1 MLEKIELVMKM
12 KKYTIITII
21 TIGIILGFLTG
32 IYIYRINKIS
42 NEQKEYIA
50 EKVED
55 ECTAIGELGEDELA
69 SLITTNNDEDKVSP
83 NCTIILKVYHE
94 ACNHLIESRQSIE
107 EADVNMTEEE
117 LREKFSDWEI
127 QKFTPTEI
135 VLYKEVKEFCNEHY
149 LLKDEDGYITIYTL
163 DEDENAQFFNKTE
176 IPTEYLA
183 EEDLEQ
189 IRNGLKVYTEKEL
202 NKTLEDFE

>member
-1 MLEKIELVMKM
+1 M

-32 IYIYRINKIS
+32 IYLYRLNRITH
-42 NEQKEYIA
+42 EQKDYIA

-55 ECTAIGELGEDELA
+55 ECTAIGELDEEELA
-69 SLITTNNDEDKVSP
+69 NLITTNNSEEKTSP
-83 NCTIILKVYHE
+83 NCIITLKVYHE
-94 ACNHLIESRQSIE
+94 ACGHLIESRQSIE
-107 EADVNMTEEE
+107 ETEVNITEEE
-117 LREKFSDWEI
+117 LKEKFSDWEV

-135 VLYKEVKEFCNEHY
+135 VLYKEVDEFCDEHY
-149 LLKDEDGYITIYTL
+149 LLKEDNGYITIYKL
-163 DEDENAQFFNKTE
+163 DENDNAQIYNTTD
-176 IPTEYLA
+176 ISTEYLA

-189 IRNGLKVYTEKEL
+189 IRNGIKVCTDKEL